1 MLGGLSMWVLRPL
14 RMRTKSWVG
23 EENMKQK
30 LKSSVSK
37 GEIREEGRK
46 SYSQTLRASG
56 ELCFLKE
63 EK

>member
-46 SYSQTLRASG
+46 SYSQTL
-56 ELCFLKE
+56 
-63 EK
+63 

>member
-1 MLGGLSMWVLRPL
+1 MLGRLSTWVLRPL
-14 RMRTKSWVG
+14 TMKTKSRVG

-46 SYSQTLRASG
+46 S
-56 ELCFLKE
+56 
-63 EK
+63 